1 LTAAIVSSRVNDART
16 AQQLG
21 GFLALPVSALF
32 IAQLAGQ
39 FLLGAGVLLLIAAGL
54 AIVNLV
60 LLWVGVRVFQR
71 ETILMRWK

>member
-1 LTAAIVSSRVNDART
+1 
-16 AQQLG
+16 
-21 GFLALPVSALF
+21 VSALF